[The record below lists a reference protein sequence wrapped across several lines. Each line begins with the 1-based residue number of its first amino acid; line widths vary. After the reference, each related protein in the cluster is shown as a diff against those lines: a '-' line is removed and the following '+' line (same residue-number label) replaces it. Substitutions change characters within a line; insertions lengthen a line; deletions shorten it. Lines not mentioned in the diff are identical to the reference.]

1 MNDTNNHI
9 QGKILPDNV
18 AGEINSGA
26 KLHAGYQGILDLIK
40 QKEANSNRLRYMAD
54 ALNSSMAND
63 SDDELE
69 GRSVFQEVDYKDKK
83 KAQKQIKE
91 TNYRN

>member
-1 MNDTNNHI
+1 
-9 QGKILPDNV
+9 
-18 AGEINSGA
+18 
-26 KLHAGYQGILDLIK
+26 
-40 QKEANSNRLRYMAD
+40 MAD

-91 TNYRN
+91 SNFRN

>member
-1 MNDTNNHI
+1 
-9 QGKILPDNV
+9 
-18 AGEINSGA
+18 
-26 KLHAGYQGILDLIK
+26 
-40 QKEANSNRLRYMAD
+40 MAD

-83 KAQKQIKE
+83 KA
-91 TNYRN
+91 